1 MLVVIFFSYKGV
13 HFSVLLYSYIQ
24 AMQCAELF
32 SSEGFMK
39 KHGASCQPKGTN
51 LITLLSLYNMY
62 KQKSGDSVLWYHNH
76 SLHKS
81 FSFSDQPNWDI
92 WPWRSHKHSCSS
104 SRHCGHKKCP
114 FRGTGGV
121 RLWRRFVN
129 LKKMFK
135 ARLMIPPK
143 QCKNH
148 MLCNSCL
155 GSHLP
160 SLS

>member
-1 MLVVIFFSYKGV
+1 M
-13 HFSVLLYSYIQ
+13 LLYSYIQ

-62 KQKSGDSVLWYHNH
+62 KQKSGDSVFWYHNH